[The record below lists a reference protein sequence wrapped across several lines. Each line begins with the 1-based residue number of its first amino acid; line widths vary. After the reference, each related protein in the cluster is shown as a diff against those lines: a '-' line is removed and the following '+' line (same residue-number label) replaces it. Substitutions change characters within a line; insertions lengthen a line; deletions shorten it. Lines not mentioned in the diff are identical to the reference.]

1 MKKEYTPEELK
12 QIDEFIYRSA
22 AQRIVFS
29 ALLGAIRELI
39 PAWMDTAIQ
48 KDKEILRDGKAALNR
63 MFKQFD
69 GKKLSDDKL
78 YDNLVDGY
86 MNVSSDMLKGLL
98 NIMLEKDG
106 DEQETTASV
115 SDTDSTG
122 SEQA

>member
-39 PAWMDTAIQ
+39 PSWMDTSIQ

>member
-22 AQRIVFS
+22 SQRIVFS

-39 PAWMDTAIQ
+39 PSWMDTSIQ
-48 KDKEILRDGKAALNR
+48 KDKEILNDGKRALNR

-69 GKKLSDDKL
+69 GKKLSDDVL
-78 YDNLVDGY
+78 YDNLVEGY
-86 MNVSSDMLKGLL
+86 MKVSEDMLTGLL

-106 DEQETTASV
+106 DEQKTTTSV
-115 SDTDSTG
+115 SDTDSTS

>member
-39 PAWMDTAIQ
+39 PSWMDTSIQ

-115 SDTDSTG
+115 SDTDSTD